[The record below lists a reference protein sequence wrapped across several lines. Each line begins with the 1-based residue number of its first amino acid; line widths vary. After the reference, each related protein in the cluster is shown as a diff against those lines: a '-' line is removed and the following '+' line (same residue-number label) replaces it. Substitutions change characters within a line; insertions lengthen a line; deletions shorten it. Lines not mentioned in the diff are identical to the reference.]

1 MHSFLLSTALLSVV
15 GSSQP
20 SFFTLPMQEVAF
32 EEGLPTQERLESG
45 QWHQSGHRELL
56 MPYEERQLIFD
67 LSHLS
72 LDKHQAWAIRLQH
85 RHLGFELYGFHEESA
100 EWQLLDIRAELPL
113 GVVLS
118 AEHIRPYRYLGLRF
132 SGTILGVVQMERMT
146 QLETIGHVNTSGTQ
160 QLLLFGMYAFL
171 VIASMLLLVFFGR
184 KVYVWYFL
192 YLLGGSLAGWVASP
206 GNPTI
211 PLWITHQVP
220 VSQLGVICS
229 SLGFVGILV
238 SMALQSA
245 QPSFLEKTRT
255 AALILGCVG
264 AISLPVA
271 PQLSEL
277 LGLLVLS
284 LATLLLG
291 PYILLRGFV
300 QRMNQKIWLVG
311 VMGANLLGFVS
322 SFLQVSGD
330 GLSVQASTIGLA
342 SIVVLHF
349 VLLGFF
355 VFEDF
360 AEQRREVLGLK
371 RLVAAEAKQLH
382 ERQVAIAVVSSQLDR
397 ERATQRRLVSERDEA
412 QARLE
417 TVTKNL
423 RGAFEQMIETKR
435 FATLGGFWPQFS
447 GALSS
452 GMDRLI
458 HLRRE
463 LAPSLERLDQ
473 LELVEKMD
481 TALSSCREMADAVE
495 GALEFDGKRSAELD
509 RVVPMA
515 VTLLG
520 WSSDEPTLQIRME
533 KGLEVPG
540 AQAEWLQLVMNL
552 LANARDAIGGDEGQ
566 NAGARVVFQAS
577 RLEMGVQIVVEDSG
591 PGWPAELLR
600 VRLTDLLEEPQQRTG
615 LGLAICAAICK
626 RYEATMTLHKS
637 ALGGASVTI
646 QAPLPGET

>member
-1 MHSFLLSTALLSVV
+1 
-15 GSSQP
+15 
-20 SFFTLPMQEVAF
+20 
-32 EEGLPTQERLESG
+32 
-45 QWHQSGHRELL
+45 
-56 MPYEERQLIFD
+56 
-67 LSHLS
+67 
-72 LDKHQAWAIRLQH
+72 
-85 RHLGFELYGFHEESA
+85 
-100 EWQLLDIRAELPL
+100 
-113 GVVLS
+113 
-118 AEHIRPYRYLGLRF
+118 
-132 SGTILGVVQMERMT
+132 
-146 QLETIGHVNTSGTQ
+146 
-160 QLLLFGMYAFL
+160 
-171 VIASMLLLVFFGR
+171 
-184 KVYVWYFL
+184 
-192 YLLGGSLAGWVASP
+192 
-206 GNPTI
+206 
-211 PLWITHQVP
+211 
-220 VSQLGVICS
+220 
-229 SLGFVGILV
+229 
-238 SMALQSA
+238 
-245 QPSFLEKTRT
+245 
-255 AALILGCVG
+255 
-264 AISLPVA
+264 
-271 PQLSEL
+271 
-277 LGLLVLS
+277 
-284 LATLLLG
+284 
-291 PYILLRGFV
+291 
-300 QRMNQKIWLVG
+300 MNQKIWLVG

-540 AQAEWLQLVMNL
+540 AQAEWLQVVMNL